1 MKKEIKII
9 DTGIK
14 NIKLGK
20 NVKIYNPVNLYGCTL
35 GDNVKIGPF
44 VEIQKKSCIGNG
56 TTISSHT
63 FICSLVNIGKNCFI
77 GHNVVF
83 INVKFSDGKLGG
95 NIKNWKKT
103 KIGNNVKIGSNATIL
118 PVKICANTVIGA
130 GSVVTK
136 DIKKS
141 GIYFG
146 NPAKFIKKI

>member
-44 VEIQKKSCIGNG
+44 VEIQKKSYIGDG

-83 INVKFSDGKLGG
+83 INDKFSNGKLGG
-95 NIKNWKKT
+95 TIENWKKT
-103 KIGNNVKIGSNATIL
+103 KIENNVKIGSNATIL

-136 DIKKS
+136 DIRKS

-146 NPAKFIKKI
+146 NPAKFVKKI